1 MHLLVGD
8 ILAAQHELGE
18 VDGLALQSLQLGVAQ
33 AHSLSLLLCA
43 AEAEY
48 VVARNLTFRVADVGG
63 VDVPCYKEK
72 GSDAK

>member
-33 AHSLSLLLCA
+33 AHSLSLLLGA

-48 VVARNLTFRVADVGG
+48 VVARNLIFRVADVGG
-63 VDVPCYKEK
+63 VDVPCYEEE